1 MTAWA
6 VLCIAVVAGGVAAQ
20 IHGHRRDQRRLVL
33 IAKPVASLAFVLLGL
48 ARWTPGESL
57 ETWLLT
63 ALVLCLAG
71 DVLLLWPRTFDAGL
85 AAFLLGHLAY
95 ARAFDIAQPLRSW
108 PPVLLLPL
116 AATGV
121 AVAIWLWPRL
131 GGHRRLSVPL
141 YIAAIAVM
149 VWGGLAAARAGAVP
163 VTAGVGAVLFFLSDL
178 TVARERFVHPSW
190 HNRAVGLPMYYAG
203 QVLLAL
209 TIAG

>member
-1 MTAWA
+1 VIWAA
-6 VLCIAVVAGGVAAQ
+6 VLCSAIVAMGVAAQ
-20 IHGHRRDQRRLVL
+20 IHGHRRDRRRLVL

-48 ARWTPGESL
+48 ARWTPGESV
-57 ETWLLT
+57 ETWLLA

-71 DVLLLWPRTFDAGL
+71 DVLLLWPRSFDAGL
-85 AAFLLGHLAY
+85 AAFLLGHLVY
-95 ARAFDIAQPLRSW
+95 ARAFHVARPLQSW
-108 PPVLLLPL
+108 PPLLLLPL
-116 AATGV
+116 AVVGI

-131 GGHRRLSVPL
+131 EGHRRLTVPL

-163 VTAGVGAVLFFLSDL
+163 AIAGIGAVLFFLSDI

-190 HNRAVGLPMYYAG
+190 RNRAVGLPMYYAG